1 MFLRTR
7 TREPEQDYHQF
18 GENGRYWVQM
28 GRTSLTL
35 KATYQHF
42 MAFID
47 PATLDI
53 KYDDGQSF
61 VITGKIRVNRVPV
74 TLRTRSNHGPT
85 IEFNIRYPQH
95 WREGII
101 EKYRIGGK
109 LILIHLLFRKVF
121 PDRYQIIIRGKT
133 KNKIKQIKI

>member
-7 TREPEQDYHQF
+7 TREPEQDYPQF

-35 KATYQHF
+35 GAAYQHF

-47 PATLDI
+47 PATFNI

-61 VITGKIRVNRVPV
+61 VITGKIPVSRVPV
-74 TLRTRSNHGPT
+74 TLRTRSNHGPS
-85 IEFNIRYPQH
+85 IEFNIRYPPP

-101 EKYRIGGK
+101 EKYWIGGK
-109 LILIHLLFRKVF
+109 LILIHLLFKKRFSRQVS
-121 PDRYQIIIRGKT
+121 DY
-133 KNKIKQIKI
+133 